1 VTDRPGSDRFG
12 ILVAVLGGLLV
23 ALAAV
28 LIIFLVARND
38 DGATTTAAA
47 STTETTAPGTTGP
60 ATSTTGASTTTG
72 ATTSTTAAAT
82 TTAAPTTTAPPFT
95 GTLDDKSGPVLGS
108 PSGRVIDIR
117 SADHDGYT
125 RVVFDFSPG
134 GVPSYFISYTDAV
147 TLTVILYPMN
157 DGDPYDPGIFD
168 AGGSHPVNAGEIVS
182 VEDGGM
188 GAGSGEY
195 SFDIVV
201 TAQRPF
207 SVGTL
212 ADPPRLYVDVGD

>member
-28 LIIFLVARND
+28 LIIFLISGDD
-38 DGATTTAAA
+38 DGSTTTASTAPTTTPATTEAPTTEAPITTLATTT
-47 STTETTAPGTTGP
+47 T
-60 ATSTTGASTTTG
+60 
-72 ATTSTTAAAT
+72 
-82 TTAAPTTTAPPFT
+82 APTTTAPPFT
-95 GTLDDKSGPVLGS
+95 GSLDAQNGPTQGT

-117 SADHDGYT
+117 SADHDGYA
-125 RVVFDFSPG
+125 RLVFDFSPG
-134 GVPSYFISYTDAV
+134 GVPSYYISYTDAV
-147 TLTVILYPMN
+147 TLTVLLYPMN
-157 DGDPYDPGIFD
+157 DGDPYAPGIFD
-168 AGGSHPVNAGEIVS
+168 AGGSHPVAAGEIIS

-195 SFDIVV
+195 AFEVVV

-212 ADPPRLYVDVGD
+212 IDPPRLYIDVGD

>member
-60 ATSTTGASTTTG
+60 TAVSTTEAPTTTLG
-72 ATTSTTAAAT
+72 TTTTPT

-95 GTLDDKSGPVLGS
+95 GTLDDKSGPVIGS

-117 SADHDGYT
+117 SADHDGYA

-134 GVPSYFISYTDAV
+134 GVPSYFVGYTDAV

-157 DGDPYDPGIFD
+157 DGDPYDPGLFD

-195 SFDIVV
+195 SFEIVV

-212 ADPPRLYVDVGD
+212 ADPPRLYVDIGD

>member
-1 VTDRPGSDRFG
+1 MTDRPGSDRFG

-28 LIIFLVARND
+28 LIILLVAGRD
-38 DGATTTAAA
+38 DGTTTTAAA
-47 STTETTAPGTTGP
+47 STTVTTTPETTTA
-60 ATSTTGASTTTG
+60 ASTTEAPPTS
-72 ATTSTTAAAT
+72 APTSTTAAAT
-82 TTAAPTTTAPPFT
+82 TTTTTAPPFE
-95 GTLDDKSGPVLGS
+95 GTLDARSGPAQGS

-117 SADHDGYT
+117 SAAHPGYA

-134 GVPSYFISYTDAV
+134 GIPSYYISYTDAV
-147 TLTVILYPMN
+147 TLTVLLYPMN
-157 DGDPYDPGIFD
+157 DADPYEPSLFD
-168 AGGSHPVNAGEIVS
+168 AGGSHPVGAGEIIS

-195 SFDIVV
+195 TFEIVV
-201 TAQRPF
+201 SAQRPF

-212 ADPPRLYVDVGD
+212 SDPPRLYVDVGD

>member
-1 VTDRPGSDRFG
+1 MTDRPGSDRFG

-47 STTETTAPGTTGP
+47 STTETTTPGTTGP
-60 ATSTTGASTTTG
+60 TAASTTE
-72 ATTSTTAAAT
+72 ALTTTLGTTTTPT

-95 GTLDDKSGPVLGS
+95 GTLDDKSGPVIGS

-117 SADHDGYT
+117 SADHDGYA

-134 GVPSYFISYTDAV
+134 GVPSYFVGYTDAV

-157 DGDPYDPGIFD
+157 DGDPYDPGLFD

-195 SFDIVV
+195 SFEIVV

-212 ADPPRLYVDVGD
+212 ADPPRLYVDIGD

>member
-47 STTETTAPGTTGP
+47 STTETTTPDTTGSTAAPTTEAPTTTTLGTT
-60 ATSTTGASTTTG
+60 TTP
-72 ATTSTTAAAT
+72 T
-82 TTAAPTTTAPPFT
+82 TTAAPTTTAPPPFT
-95 GTLDDKSGPVLGS
+95 GTLDDKSGPVIGS

-117 SADHDGYT
+117 SADHDGYA

-134 GVPSYFISYTDAV
+134 GVPSYFVGYTDAV

-195 SFDIVV
+195 SFEIVV

-212 ADPPRLYVDVGD
+212 ADPPRLYLDVGD

>member
-47 STTETTAPGTTGP
+47 STTETTTPGTTGP
-60 ATSTTGASTTTG
+60 TAASTTE
-72 ATTSTTAAAT
+72 APTTTLGTTTTPT

-95 GTLDDKSGPVLGS
+95 GTLDDKNGPVIGS

-117 SADHDGYT
+117 SADHDGYA

-134 GVPSYFISYTDAV
+134 GVPSYFVGYTDAV
-147 TLTVILYPMN
+147 TLTVILYPIN
-157 DGDPYDPGIFD
+157 DGDPYDPGLFD

-195 SFDIVV
+195 SFEIVV

-212 ADPPRLYVDVGD
+212 ADPPRLYVDIGD

>member
-47 STTETTAPGTTGP
+47 STTETTTPGTTGP
-60 ATSTTGASTTTG
+60 TAAPITEAPTTTLG
-72 ATTSTTAAAT
+72 TTTTAAT

-117 SADHDGYT
+117 SADHDGYA

-134 GVPSYFISYTDAV
+134 GVPSYFVSYTDAV
-147 TLTVILYPMN
+147 TMTVILYPMN
-157 DGDPYDPGIFD
+157 DGDPYDPGIFN

-195 SFDIVV
+195 SFEIVV

-212 ADPPRLYVDVGD
+212 ADPPRLFVDVGD

>member
-1 VTDRPGSDRFG
+1 MTDRPGSDRFG

-47 STTETTAPGTTGP
+47 STTETTTPGTTGP
-60 ATSTTGASTTTG
+60 TAVSTTEAPTTTLG
-72 ATTSTTAAAT
+72 TTTTPT

-95 GTLDDKSGPVLGS
+95 GTLDDKSGPVIGS

-117 SADHDGYT
+117 SADHDGYA

-134 GVPSYFISYTDAV
+134 GVPSYFVGYTDAV
-147 TLTVILYPMN
+147 TLTVILYPIN
-157 DGDPYDPGIFD
+157 DGDPYDPGLFD

-195 SFDIVV
+195 SFEIVV

-212 ADPPRLYVDVGD
+212 ADPPRLYVDIGD